1 MSYLTHINRHD
12 DLNYNEDFEEA
23 IARNIKEEDFENND
37 SETEGS
43 NSRTDTEDASET
55 EEPPHKIQEEPV
67 EIKEQIYQDK
77 LANLKKQLEEVHA
90 GSHPELI
97 RRLKQLERQYHDR
110 LRLNSYYRD
119 YLIEC
124 VEKDYILEKN
134 AAVKEYEEK
143 KADLKENLLADF
155 EDKKKMIESERTS
168 MEIIESGEMRQTITR
183 KLRRRPNDPV
193 PVTEK
198 RRKMGN
204 GPASSLVFQL
214 DDKEIEYDLKLISR
228 GKSIINNNNNSNN
241 NNNNNS
247 MRNYSQN
254 SSLMNNSI
262 GNSNNIMVGYNN
274 DGHAVETRIED
285 GKLLYERR
293 WYHRGQAVYIEGTD
307 VSRFA
312 ANISAIVGNDV
323 IMVKRAHDGSKFRIY
338 LHQLSSGKISIK
350 RRN

>member
-1 MSYLTHINRHD
+1 MSYLTHITRHD

-23 IARNIKEEDFENND
+23 IARNIKEEDFENNE
-37 SETEGS
+37 SETE
-43 NSRTDTEDASET
+43 DTEDASET
-55 EEPPHKIQEEPV
+55 EEIPHRNNEAEPI

-77 LANLKKQLEEVHA
+77 LASLKKQLEDVQA

-198 RRKMGN
+198 RRKLGN
-204 GPASSLVFQL
+204 GPASGLVFQL

-228 GKSIINNNNNSNN
+228 GKSIINNNN
-241 NNNNNS
+241 S
-247 MRNYSQN
+247 MRNYSQ
-254 SSLMNNSI
+254 SSMINNSVGNNNLMI
-262 GNSNNIMVGYNN
+262 GYNNN
-274 DGHAVETRIED
+274 DGHVVDTRIED

-307 VSRFA
+307 VSRFP

-323 IMVKRAHDGSKFRIY
+323 IMVKRASDGSKFRIY

>member
-1 MSYLTHINRHD
+1 ML
-12 DLNYNEDFEEA
+12 
-23 IARNIKEEDFENND
+23 RNANLFC
-37 SETEGS
+37 
-43 NSRTDTEDASET
+43 R
-55 EEPPHKIQEEPV
+55 
-67 EIKEQIYQDK
+67 IYQDK
-77 LANLKKQLEEVHA
+77 LANLKKQLEEVQA

-110 LRLNSYYRD
+110 LRLNGYYRD

-204 GPASSLVFQL
+204 GSSNGLVFQL
-214 DDKEIEYDLKLISR
+214 DEKEIEYDLKLISR
-228 GKSIINNNNNSNN
+228 GKSIINNNSNN
-241 NNNNNS
+241 NSS
-247 MRNYSQN
+247 MRNHSQ
-254 SSLMNNSI
+254 SSLMNNNNV
-262 GNSNNIMVGYNN
+262 GNSLIMGYNN
-274 DGHAVETRIED
+274 DGHAVDTRIED

-323 IMVKRAHDGSKFRIY
+323 IMVKRAGDGSKFRIY

>member
-1 MSYLTHINRHD
+1 M
-12 DLNYNEDFEEA
+12 
-23 IARNIKEEDFENND
+23 
-37 SETEGS
+37 
-43 NSRTDTEDASET
+43 
-55 EEPPHKIQEEPV
+55 
-67 EIKEQIYQDK
+67 
-77 LANLKKQLEEVHA
+77 
-90 GSHPELI
+90 
-97 RRLKQLERQYHDR
+97 
-110 LRLNSYYRD
+110 RLNSYYRD

-204 GPASSLVFQL
+204 GPASNLVFQL

-228 GKSIINNNNNSNN
+228 GKSIVNNNNNS
-241 NNNNNS
+241 S

-254 SSLMNNSI
+254 SSSLTNNSV
-262 GNSNNIMVGYNN
+262 GNSNSIILGGYNN
-274 DGHAVETRIED
+274 DGHTVETRIED

>member
-1 MSYLTHINRHD
+1 MSYLTHINRHEE
-12 DLNYNEDFEEA
+12 LNFAEDFEEA
-23 IARNIKEEDFENND
+23 IARNVKEEELDNE
-37 SETEGS
+37 SE
-43 NSRTDTEDASET
+43 DTEDASET
-55 EEPPHKIQEEPV
+55 EEPQNRPVENNNEEPI

-77 LANLKKQLEEVHA
+77 LANLKKQLEEVQ
-90 GSHPELI
+90 GGTHPELM

-110 LRLNSYYRD
+110 LRLNSYHRD

-143 KADLKENLLADF
+143 KSDLKENLLADF
-155 EDKKKMIESERTS
+155 EDKKKLIESERTT

-198 RRKMGN
+198 RRKGPGG
-204 GPASSLVFQL
+204 GPASGLVLQL

-228 GKSIINNNNNSNN
+228 GKSIISNNNNSA
-241 NNNNNS
+241 
-247 MRNYSQN
+247 RNYSQSSSVMSSMSN
-254 SSLMNNSI
+254 SMLGFENH
-262 GNSNNIMVGYNN
+262 VV
-274 DGHAVETRIED
+274 DTRIED

-312 ANISAIVGNDV
+312 ANISAIVGSDV
-323 IMVKRAHDGSKFRIY
+323 IMVKRANDGSKFRIY
-338 LHQLSSGKISIK
+338 LTQLASGKISIK

>member
-1 MSYLTHINRHD
+1 MLRIHLYCR
-12 DLNYNEDFEEA
+12 
-23 IARNIKEEDFENND
+23 
-37 SETEGS
+37 
-43 NSRTDTEDASET
+43 
-55 EEPPHKIQEEPV
+55 
-67 EIKEQIYQDK
+67 IYQDK
-77 LANLKKQLEEVHA
+77 LANLKKQLEEVH
-90 GSHPELI
+90 GGTHPELI

-204 GPASSLVFQL
+204 GPASGLVFQL

-228 GKSIINNNNNSNN
+228 GKSLI

-254 SSLMNNSI
+254 SSLMNNSVS
-262 GNSNNIMVGYNN
+262 NSSIMLGYNN
-274 DGHAVETRIED
+274 DGHVVETRIED